1 MVSIRFHLLIY
12 PTYWLSLQTL
22 ANKREL
28 ILHSEKA
35 GCKSVLCDNCGKR
48 FATSSTLRAHFC
60 LSKRETIDAD
70 FEGIIELQVNTET
83 PGFQVS
89 FGITCKETGRSTF

>member
-1 MVSIRFHLLIY
+1 LSSIFSLIVH
-12 PTYWLSLQTL
+12 TDFFLQTL

-35 GCKSVLCDNCGKR
+35 GCKSVLCDNCSKR

-70 FEGIIELQVNTET
+70 FEGIIELQINTET
-83 PGFQVS
+83 PGFQVILTNI
-89 FGITCKETGRSTF
+89 FQKLDRTMFLT